1 MKRKNFA
8 RILAISQLVFILYTL
23 SLSCE
28 IFQCNL
34 KETINQS
41 MKDIKDIP
49 NLIPGDVNS
58 IKPQTKLTKYACKSV
73 NQADSLTTLNK
84 NDDEKSSKNHVDKY
98 ILMKIAM
105 AEAEGEGVEGKAL
118 VMLVVLNR
126 VEHNSF
132 PHSIKK
138 VVFQKRQF
146 SPISNGRYDKVEP
159 DSDCLKAYNKVK
171 NGWDESRGALYFTS
185 EKGNETWHHRNLEYL
200 FTYGN
205 HRFYK

>member
-1 MKRKNFA
+1 MKRKIFV
-8 RILAISQLVFILYTL
+8 RTLAISQLVFILYTL
-23 SLSCE
+23 SLPCE
-28 IFQCNL
+28 IFQCYVQ
-34 KETINQS
+34 ESTNQS
-41 MKDIKDIP
+41 MKDIRDIP
-49 NLIPGDVNS
+49 IVSLGNGINS
-58 IKPQTKLTKYACKSV
+58 IDPKTKLTKYVRKSV
-73 NQADSLTTLNK
+73 NQADSLTLVK

-98 ILMKIAM
+98 ILTKIAM

-126 VEHNSF
+126 VEHSSF
-132 PHSIKK
+132 PHTIKQ

-171 NGWDESRGALYFTS
+171 NGWDESHGALYFTS

>member
-8 RILAISQLVFILYTL
+8 RALAISQLVFIFYTL

-28 IFQCNL
+28 VFQCNV

-41 MKDIKDIP
+41 VKDIP
-49 NLIPGDVNS
+49 NLSLENGINIINP
-58 IKPQTKLTKYACKSV
+58 KMKLTKCARKSV
-73 NQADSLTTLNK
+73 NQADSLTLVK

-126 VEHNSF
+126 VEHSNF
-132 PHSIKK
+132 PHSIRK

>member
-28 IFQCNL
+28 IFQCYE
-34 KETINQS
+34 KES
-41 MKDIKDIP
+41 MKNIKDIP
-49 NLIPGDVNS
+49 NLSPGAINS
-58 IKPQTKLTKYACKSV
+58 IRPQTKLTKHACKSV
-73 NQADSLTTLNK
+73 NQADLLTLVK

-132 PHSIKK
+132 PQSIKK